1 MAYSKENYSK
11 DLRSEKVNL
20 MQSPGLRCTKLNY
33 LLDTH
38 LRKKERKTTTK
49 NNFHNVQTQT
59 KSWERTKTLHMRL
72 SYSLYSN

>member
-33 LLDTH
+33 LLDTEKDGKEDNN
-38 LRKKERKTTTK
+38 KK
-49 NNFHNVQTQT
+49 
-59 KSWERTKTLHMRL
+59 
-72 SYSLYSN
+72 